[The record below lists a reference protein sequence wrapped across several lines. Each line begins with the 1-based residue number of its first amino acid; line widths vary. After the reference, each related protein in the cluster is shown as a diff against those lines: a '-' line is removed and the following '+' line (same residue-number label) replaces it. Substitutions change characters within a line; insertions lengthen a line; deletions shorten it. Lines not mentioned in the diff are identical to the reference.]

1 MNEKIFGNRLST
13 IVGYLRNFIRQIKIV
28 RIRKGNYFIMN
39 SKMRVVQVIPKHGY
53 VDDGLMS
60 NHVTDFLYDEK
71 FMNAYKEGKKTG
83 ALKNWPVEYLSE
95 FYSGDIHYR
104 AYIACYFAKYC
115 SKLEGDFVECGVGK
129 GLLSKTIVSYLNFAK
144 INKNFFLFDTFEG
157 IPIHQGKDSEIEM
170 MNFLNKIYYNEYS
183 GKEGNYYNDVC
194 KTFLNYPNVKII
206 KGIIPESFKDISI
219 NKVSYL
225 SIDMNNAFAEIEA
238 IKFFWNKIINHGI
251 ILLDDY
257 AYGEEFSEQK
267 RSWDKFIKDKN
278 HEILTLPTGQGLI
291 IKN

>member
-1 MNEKIFGNRLST
+1 MKKKFFGNRLST
-13 IVGYLRNFIRQIKIV
+13 FVSYLRNFIRQIKIV
-28 RIRKGNYFIMN
+28 RKGNYFVMN
-39 SKMRVVQVIPKHGY
+39 SKMRVVQVVPKHGY
-53 VDDGLMS
+53 VDDGLMT

-83 ALKNWPVEYLSE
+83 AIKDWPAEYRSDL
-95 FYSGDIHYR
+95 YSGEIHYR

-115 SKLEGDFVECGVGK
+115 SKLDGDFVECGVGK

-144 INKNFFLFDTFEG
+144 INKNFFLFDTFKG
-157 IPIHQGKDSEIEM
+157 IPIHQGKDCEIEN
-170 MNFLNKIYYNEYS
+170 MNFLNKIYYNDYS
-183 GKEGNYYNDVC
+183 RKEGNYYNDVC

-206 KGIIPESFKDISI
+206 KGIIPESFKNISI

-225 SIDMNNAFAEIEA
+225 SIDMNNAFAEIET

-267 RSWDKFIKDKN
+267 RSWDEFIKNKN

>member
-1 MNEKIFGNRLST
+1 MKKKNFGNRLST
-13 IVGYLRNFIRQIKIV
+13 IAGYLRNFIRQIKIV
-28 RIRKGNYFIMN
+28 EKGKYYVMN
-39 SKMRVVQVIPKHGY
+39 SKMRVVQVVPEHGY
-53 VDDGLMS
+53 VGDGLMS
-60 NHVTDFLYDEK
+60 NHITDFLYDEK

-83 ALKNWPVEYLSE
+83 ALKNMADSIRSE
-95 FYSGDIHYR
+95 LYSGDIHYR

-115 SKLEGDFVECGVGK
+115 SKLDGDFVECGVGK
-129 GLLSKTIVSYLNFAK
+129 GLLSKTVVSYLNFAK

-157 IPIHQGKDSEIEM
+157 IPIHQGKDCEIEN
-170 MNFLNKIYYNEYS
+170 MNFLNKIYYNDYS
-183 GKEGNYYNDVC
+183 GKEGNYYNDIC
-194 KTFLNYPNVKII
+194 KTFSNYPNVKII

-238 IKFFWNKIINHGI
+238 IKFFWNKIINYGI

-267 RSWDKFIKDKN
+267 RSWDEFVKDKN

>member
-1 MNEKIFGNRLST
+1 
-13 IVGYLRNFIRQIKIV
+13 
-28 RIRKGNYFIMN
+28 MN

-83 ALKNWPVEYLSE
+83 ALKNTADNIRSE
-95 FYSGDIHYR
+95 LYSGDVHYR

-115 SKLEGDFVECGVGK
+115 SKLDGDFVECGVGK
-129 GLLSKTIVSYLNFAK
+129 GLLSKIIVSYLNFTK
-144 INKNFFLFDTFEG
+144 INKFFFLFDTFEG
-157 IPIHQGKDSEIEM
+157 IPIHQGKDCEIEM
-170 MNFLNKIYYNEYS
+170 MNFLNKIYYNKYS
-183 GKEGNYYNDVC
+183 KKEGNYYNDVC

-225 SIDMNNAFAEIEA
+225 HIDMDNAFAEIEA
-238 IKFFWNKIINHGI
+238 IKFFWNKIINYGI
-251 ILLDDY
+251 ILLNDY

-267 RSWDKFIKDKN
+267 RSLDKFAKDKN